1 MNRDLHLSRRLVRA
15 LLAGAF
21 AWLLWPSAGA
31 LAQED
36 EAPAAATSTAPA
48 EAAPQSRRDR
58 RRAAKADT
66 AASKTQ
72 TVAAAAQPA
81 GEEDGVEAVVESEI
95 VCKNIKP
102 LGTRMARRVCGTPA
116 QWAAL
121 EKKTTD
127 AAEDDM
133 RQVGGQGAV
142 IATTPGPA
150 VGPP

>member
-1 MNRDLHLSRRLVRA
+1 MSRDSRRLVHA

-21 AWLLWPSAGA
+21 AAFLWPSAGA
-31 LAQED
+31 LAQD
-36 EAPAAATSTAPA
+36 GKAPAPSAATTAPA
-48 EAAPQSRRDR
+48 EAAPQARRDR
-58 RRAAKADT
+58 RRAAKT
-66 AASKTQ
+66 ESASAEAETQ
-72 TVAAAAQPA
+72 TAVAADAQVHSA
-81 GEEDGVEAVVESEI
+81 DAIVEAEI

-102 LGTRMARRVCGTPA
+102 LGTRMAKRVCGTPA

-127 AAEDDM
+127 AASDDM
-133 RQVGGQGAV
+133 RQVRGAGSV

>member
-1 MNRDLHLSRRLVRA
+1 MNRDPRLSLRLVRA

-21 AWLLWPSAGA
+21 AGLLWPSAGA

-36 EAPAAATSTAPA
+36 KTGAAATSTAPA
-48 EAAPQSRRDR
+48 EGAPPSRRDR
-58 RRAAKADT
+58 RRAAKAET
-66 AASKTQ
+66 AAADAETP
-72 TVAAAAQPA
+72 VAATPTVSGGDA
-81 GEEDGVEAVVESEI
+81 EAIVESEI

-102 LGTRMARRVCGTPA
+102 LGTRMAKRVCGTPA

-127 AAEDDM
+127 AAADDM
-133 RQVGGQGAV
+133 RNVRSTGSV

>member
-1 MNRDLHLSRRLVRA
+1 MDRDSRRSRGLVYA

-31 LAQED
+31 LAQE
-36 EAPAAATSTAPA
+36 AAAATSAAPA
-48 EAAPQSRRDR
+48 EAAAQPRRDR
-58 RRAAKADT
+58 RRAAKAD
-66 AASKTQ
+66 AQAVKAQ
-72 TVAAAAQPA
+72 ATVAASAQPDA
-81 GEEDGVEAVVESEI
+81 GAAEAVVEAEI

-102 LGTRMARRVCGTPA
+102 LGTRMARRICGTPA

-133 RQVGGQGAV
+133 RQVGGQGA
-142 IATTPGPA
+142 ILSTTPGPA